1 MLFRVE
7 CIQKLVILST
17 SWNWFHDTIR
27 IYRLQASPSFTI
39 IVIQQIIED
48 VNNNL
53 YTPNMHIKS
62 WSRTTLVWYTS
73 CGSCVVVLKPVLSC
87 SAVIV
92 LERMLLEVLR
102 SWGSSDCIV
111 SVTTAVEAFSLA
123 VRAVAWANTSSRVA
137 LLPKILSACN
147 RYQTCNFALEQWAL
161 SAKAL
166 YTYARLN

>member
-1 MLFRVE
+1 MIQFVYTVCKLRHPSPLLSFSKLLKMSTIT
-7 CIQKLVILST
+7 CI
-17 SWNWFHDTIR
+17 H
-27 IYRLQASPSFTI
+27 
-39 IVIQQIIED
+39 QICK
-48 VNNNL
+48 
-53 YTPNMHIKS
+53 IKS

-73 CGSCVVVLKPVLSC
+73 CGSSVVVLKPVLSC

-137 LLPKILSACN
+137 LLRNILSAWN
-147 RYQTCNFALEQWAL
+147 RYQTCDSALEQWAR

-166 YTYARLN
+166 YTYAQLN